1 MTMNWVGW
9 IVSGVVL
16 LLLFAAGAILKNPV
30 RLLIT
35 GERTEG
41 IVVGM
46 AESGSLQ
53 APMVEFVTSTGE
65 RVSVKGRSYSAS
77 PSARVGDTITVAYDP
92 SYPKDTQILSLGE
105 FPLVPAG
112 VVLGFT
118 ALIILLWVSAI
129 LISGDSALGDPL
141 HLLPTIISRFRLN
154 PVRFPIIFM
163 LSVVIPVCGIGTY
176 VTSRHALDMRSNGI
190 KAVGHVIGFQ
200 EKKVKRF
207 RSMKTRTAHYS
218 EIAFEDVSGTAH
230 TILGGEKDVLLS
242 PPKIGDV
249 VEVIYLASHPD
260 QGRVNTWGNLYL
272 YPLFLGPV
280 TLASLVLL
288 GLVLNGT
295 IAPSASEPGSQRKL
309 KTSGVPAVATVIEAN
324 PEAQLL
330 HYRIDKDTRIPTA
343 NLDDF
348 DSFELTLGIWKPSQA
363 DAKLK
368 KGDQFRAYLDSR
380 KPSKNFYV
388 DLNDKIGYD
397 PLVKSI
403 EEEEG
408 DTPLHKAANRGNKD
422 VVELLLTKGADVNAK
437 NTEGVTPLH
446 WAALQGEKYV
456 AELLLARGADV
467 NVKDTDGRTPLHWA
481 EELGSQ
487 DIAKLLLAKGA
498 DANAKDNDGKTP
510 AELSGVSGK

>member
-1 MTMNWVGW
+1 MTTNWVGW

-92 SYPKDTQILSLGE
+92 SYPKDAQILSLGE

-154 PVRFPIIFM
+154 PVRFPVIFM

-200 EKKVKRF
+200 EKRIKRTY
-207 RSMKTRTAHYS
+207 RRAAYTAHYS

-230 TILGGEKDVLLS
+230 TILGASTDELLS
-242 PPKIGDV
+242 SPLKIGDV

-260 QGRVNTWGNLYL
+260 QGRVIRWGYL
-272 YPLFLGPV
+272 YGGPLVLGSM
-280 TLASLVLL
+280 TLASLVML

-295 IAPSASEPGSQRKL
+295 IAPCEPGSNSKL

-348 DSFELTLGIWKPSQA
+348 DSFELTLGTWKSSQA

-388 DLNDKIGYD
+388 DLSDKIGYD
-397 PLVKSI
+397 PLVKSLEEEL
-403 EEEEG
+403 EEEE
-408 DTPLHKAANRGNKD
+408 DD
-422 VVELLLTKGADVNAK
+422 
-437 NTEGVTPLH
+437 
-446 WAALQGEKYV
+446 
-456 AELLLARGADV
+456 
-467 NVKDTDGRTPLHWA
+467 
-481 EELGSQ
+481 EE
-487 DIAKLLLAKGA
+487 DK
-498 DANAKDNDGKTP
+498 
-510 AELSGVSGK
+510 